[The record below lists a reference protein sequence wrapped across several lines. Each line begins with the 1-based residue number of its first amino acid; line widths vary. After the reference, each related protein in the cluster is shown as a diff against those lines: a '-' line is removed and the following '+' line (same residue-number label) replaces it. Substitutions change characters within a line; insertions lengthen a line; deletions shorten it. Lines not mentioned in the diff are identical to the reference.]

1 MYRFVLLLISAA
13 ALHAQ
18 STFIYYRGVVNV
30 ASYMPPGLPA
40 GGIAR
45 GAQFAIFG
53 SNLGPVTDPPLA
65 FPLSTTLAGVS
76 ISVTQASTTV
86 AAIPVFLSPGQI
98 NAIMPSNAP
107 LGLVTLR
114 VTFNNFRSNAATVRV
129 VNSSVGIFTSTG
141 TGQGPGSILN
151 FSPTAVPL
159 NGLTTSATVG
169 QTVILYGVGLGP
181 APFPDNVAP
190 TPTTLPT
197 QTEVFVGGVAAPIQ
211 YSGRAACCAGIDQ
224 INFQVPAGAPSGCWV
239 PVNVRTEGSILS
251 NFVTMAIN
259 QSGGSCSEPANPL
272 ATALLTGGKIASFLA
287 ARMSVRHDVNVVSPV
302 EAVTELLGGYVAQ
315 EQPSPYN
322 FNPAFSLPPAGTCTV
337 YTNSGF
343 VPFIAPVPPGILP
356 TGGGL
361 DPGSLSIAGSAGSI
375 KIQSPLTPFTGM
387 AGAYLGGS
395 LVGDPVLKGSLF
407 LNPGQINLTGSGGA
421 NVGSFSTSFNMPSV
435 FTWNNRDTLS
445 TVTRSQGLN
454 VSWSGVSSGYSVF
467 ITGGAA
473 DFPSNSTTVF
483 LCMAK
488 PGDLNFNVPSS
499 VLANILPLRQRA
511 LQSLGAIY
519 VGEWPLASP
528 SAIQASGLDS
538 GVAMPA
544 HILGKSVNF
553 Q

>member
-1 MYRFVLLLISAA
+1 MRTLLLLAISAA
-13 ALHAQ
+13 ALQAQ
-18 STFIYYRGVVNV
+18 SPFIYYRGVVNV
-30 ASYMPPGLPA
+30 ASYMSPGLPA

-45 GAQFAIFG
+45 GAQFSIFG
-53 SNLGPVTDPPLA
+53 TNLGPSTFPPLQ

-76 ISVTQASTTV
+76 ISVVQGSTTV
-86 AAIPVFLSPGQI
+86 AAIPVFLSAGQI

-114 VTFNNFRSNAATVRV
+114 VTNNNFRSNAATVKV
-129 VNSSVGIFTSTG
+129 VASSFGIFTSTG
-141 TGQGPGSILN
+141 TGQGPGSIQN
-151 FSPTAVPL
+151 YSPAAVPL
-159 NGLTTSATVG
+159 NGLSTSATVG
-169 QTVILYGVGLGP
+169 QTEILYGVGLG
-181 APFPDNVAP
+181 AAIGPDNVAP
-190 TPTTLPT
+190 VSANLPT
-197 QTEVFVGGVAAPIQ
+197 PTEVFVGGVAAPIS

-239 PVNVRTEGSILS
+239 PVFVRTQGTIVS
-251 NFVTMAIN
+251 NHVTMAIN
-259 QSGGSCSEPANPL
+259 QSGASCSEPANPL

-287 ARMSVRHDVNVVSPV
+287 ARMSVRHDVNVISPV
-302 EAVTELLGGYVAQ
+302 EAVSEYLGGYVAQ
-315 EQPSPYN
+315 EQSSPYN

-343 VPFIAPVPPGILP
+343 IPFIAPIPPGIFP
-356 TGGGL
+356 TAGAL
-361 DPGSLSIAGSAGSI
+361 DPGSMSIAGSSGSI
-375 KIQSPLTPFTGM
+375 KIQSPLTSFTGM

-395 LVGDPVLKGSLF
+395 LVGDPFLKGSLF
-407 LNPGQINLTGSGGA
+407 LNPGQINLTGNGGA
-421 NVGSFSTSFNMPSV
+421 NVGSFSTSLTMPSV

-454 VSWSGVSSGYSVF
+454 VSWSGVASGYSVF

-483 LCMAK
+483 LCLVP
-488 PGDLNFNVPSS
+488 PGVTNFTVPSS

-528 SAIQASGLDS
+528 NAIQASGLDS
-538 GVAMPA
+538 GLAMPA